1 VSAARPL
8 RRQTVVDELAD
19 VLRAAI
25 LNGAPAAGTPLREVE
40 LADAYGVSR
49 HTLRAALRVLAGEG
63 VVVIEPH
70 RGARVAALDR
80 GQLVGLFVVRTAL
93 EVEGARLALA
103 RNGGRL
109 PSNVHDDLA
118 RLAAAT
124 RRPRAPWSTVADL
137 HAGLHAGIVAAS
149 GSERLT
155 AEYARLAAELRLFLL
170 QLRPVWTL
178 ERMRTHH
185 EELVAGLE
193 TDGPEALRRHLED
206 GAAAVLAAVD

>member
-1 VSAARPL
+1 VSAAQPL
-8 RRQTVVDELAD
+8 RRQTVVEELAD
-19 VLRAAI
+19 VLRGEI
-25 LNGAPAAGTPLREVE
+25 LNGAIPAGTALREVE
-40 LADAYGVSR
+40 LAAAYEVSR
-49 HTLRAALRVLAGEG
+49 HTLRAALRLLAGEG
-63 VVVIEPH
+63 VVEIEPH
-70 RGARVAALDR
+70 RGARVASLDR
-80 GQLVGLFVVRTAL
+80 DQLVGLFEVRTAL

-109 PSNVHDDLA
+109 PAAVHDDLA

-124 RRPRAPWSTVADL
+124 RRSRVRWSDVADL
-137 HAGLHAGIVAAS
+137 HARLHAGIVAAA

-155 AEYARLAAELRLFLL
+155 AEYGRLAAELRLFLL

-193 TDGPEALRRHLED
+193 GEGPEALRRHLED
-206 GAAAVLAAVD
+206 GASAVLAAFD